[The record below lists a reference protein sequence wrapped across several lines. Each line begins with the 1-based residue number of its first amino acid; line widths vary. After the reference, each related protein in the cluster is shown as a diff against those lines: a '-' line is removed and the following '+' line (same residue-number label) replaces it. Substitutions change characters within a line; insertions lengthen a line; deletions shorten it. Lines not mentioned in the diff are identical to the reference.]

1 MFPHYRKVLFMTA
14 MALCLSLLCVPS
26 PGEGRTMDELFM
38 AREWAALDDLLGK
51 KGGQLSPRELSLAAN
66 SLWYRGRWAE
76 SLELFQKTA
85 PHWPEAVKPY
95 GRLVT
100 LLGLERTGRTEEA
113 IAYGEKILP
122 QASGETGYYIAYAL
136 YRMTPEKDAAAKK
149 KYLQKMYSHAVNQ
162 SQQTAALT
170 GLLALPGDKT
180 AYALNLLGFLPRNSA
195 ALKVLEAQP
204 KPWSADINFAL
215 GYAAYL
221 RGQYAKAVPLL
232 KAVPLDSRNG
242 RKARYYRAF
251 SLYSLKKYG
260 EALELWS
267 PLARKGSSYAEASV
281 RRISILAQRAQKER
295 ALRVLREIAASAEGM
310 VKARAYYSLSTH
322 ASGKEK
328 RDYEEKVIALIPD
341 SSYTTRILYGRGRDL
356 WKQGDVKG
364 AVAQWEKSITG
375 GMDGNWKPRVLYW
388 IAEGWGRLG
397 EKEKQKAVRQK
408 LLKNHPLSIYAFLS
422 GGEKLDITPE
432 VPPMLA
438 GGGPSELEE
447 WGFIVYARWKLL
459 EKGDARSLFRA
470 ARLAE
475 WSGDHLASYAAMGK
489 IAGEITKGPAFF
501 RKGMEYLYP
510 RPFIEDVK
518 KAAER
523 FKVEDNLI
531 WAIMRQESAF
541 NPNATSWVGAAGLMQ
556 LMPGT
561 AKGEAGSLRMKSYN
575 LYDAGHNIVLGT
587 AHIARL
593 LKSFGNIEQAVA
605 AYNGGSGSAKR
616 WLADRKEVPLD
627 EWIESVMFEETNDY
641 VRKVMANLHIY
652 RSLYGAPEKAELTPD
667 STGEDLPEESSG
679 EAEDRD
685 DEAPVGADDGGK

>member
-1 MFPHYRKVLFMTA
+1 M
-14 MALCLSLLCVPS
+14 
-26 PGEGRTMDELFM
+26 G
-38 AREWAALDDLLGK
+38 ALDDLLGK

-260 EALELWS
+260 GLLSCGPA
-267 PLARKGSSYAEASV
+267 G
-281 RRISILAQRAQKER
+281 KER
-295 ALRVLREIAASAEGM
+295 VVHAEPPYGGSQSWRRGPRKNLRVLRGIAASAEGM

-322 ASGKEK
+322 ASEGK
-328 RDYEEKVIALIPD
+328 RITKVIALIP
-341 SSYTTRILYGRGRDL
+341 TLLHHPHPVRAGR
-356 WKQGDVKG
+356 
-364 AVAQWEKSITG
+364 T
-375 GMDGNWKPRVLYW
+375 
-388 IAEGWGRLG
+388 
-397 EKEKQKAVRQK
+397 
-408 LLKNHPLSIYAFLS
+408 
-422 GGEKLDITPE
+422 
-432 VPPMLA
+432 
-438 GGGPSELEE
+438 
-447 WGFIVYARWKLL
+447 
-459 EKGDARSLFRA
+459 
-470 ARLAE
+470 
-475 WSGDHLASYAAMGK
+475 
-489 IAGEITKGPAFF
+489 
-501 RKGMEYLYP
+501 
-510 RPFIEDVK
+510 
-518 KAAER
+518 
-523 FKVEDNLI
+523 
-531 WAIMRQESAF
+531 
-541 NPNATSWVGAAGLMQ
+541 
-556 LMPGT
+556 
-561 AKGEAGSLRMKSYN
+561 
-575 LYDAGHNIVLGT
+575 
-587 AHIARL
+587 
-593 LKSFGNIEQAVA
+593 FGN
-605 AYNGGSGSAKR
+605 R
-616 WLADRKEVPLD
+616 
-627 EWIESVMFEETNDY
+627 VM
-641 VRKVMANLHIY
+641 
-652 RSLYGAPEKAELTPD
+652 
-667 STGEDLPEESSG
+667 
-679 EAEDRD
+679 
-685 DEAPVGADDGGK
+685 